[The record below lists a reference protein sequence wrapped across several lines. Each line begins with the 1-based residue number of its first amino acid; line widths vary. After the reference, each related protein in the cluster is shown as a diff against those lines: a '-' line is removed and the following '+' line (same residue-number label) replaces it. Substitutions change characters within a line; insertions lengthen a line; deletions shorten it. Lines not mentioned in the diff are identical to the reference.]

1 MTTGTSSPTPLD
13 LPLDRPGTV
22 LVEASA
28 GTGKTHALTTLVAR
42 LVVEEGREIDEILV
56 VTFTR
61 AATAEL
67 KDRIRRTLKA
77 AREAVQAAM
86 AQRGCETGAQARE
99 LLERWTG
106 PAGVDLG
113 RSARRLDAALQDID
127 RASVY
132 TIHGFCQRVLGDLAF
147 EGGFPFGFEVSGD
160 DRDLTENAVR
170 DFWRRRFYDASLVL
184 VRYAVDNEF
193 LPGALAQW
201 TAAGRTKP
209 GLRIAGA
216 EAPERPLDTYEA
228 EWRRVFEVT
237 RARWDRHGEAFR
249 LEMVEGKWL
258 NRSRYQVRTVERRL
272 TLVEKSFASP
282 EPRLWDEGIASWFG
296 QERVSGACRK
306 NATLPDNPLF
316 DDFDLL
322 EEASRPLRAA
332 FERWLRWARAEL
344 IGEVRAAAQRR
355 VREERRLRYDDLLI
369 EVEAALDSRGG
380 AQLAESIRRAHPC
393 ALIDEFQD
401 TDQVQA
407 RIFSRVYGE
416 VGRARDGTHATPA
429 SLFVV
434 GDPKQSIYRFRGA
447 DIFAYLGTR
456 RRASRVLA
464 LDRNWR
470 SVPGLVAAVNEM
482 FAAPLPFA
490 LPEIG
495 YRAVSAARDA
505 EGPSPDA
512 PEGEREPFALRLFPP
527 GPDDRPWNK
536 GDASRVAA
544 EAVASEIAGLL
555 GPVPKDAGERAAGE
569 IAPNQDHFTPAE
581 PVHPTRTTRSRVD
594 SRNSGD
600 AGGGVLSF
608 PRMRESTQNNES
620 GQVPRKREMLLAPDG
635 EARRGSDIAVLV
647 RTRRQGQLVARALR
661 ERGIRTAEV
670 SEESVFDTHEAEQL
684 ERLLRCLAEPVP
696 ETEVR
701 GALAGDLFAL
711 DTAGLLAMDEDDEVW
726 SAWRERLHAWRRCWK
741 TEGIGALLLRL
752 LELEGGA
759 ERLLR
764 HRDGARRLTN
774 YRHLAELLLD
784 VEAGSRLTPSGLAGW
799 LGRRRQAET
808 RDREESVLL
817 RLDSDEQ
824 LVRILTVHGSKGL
837 EFPIVFYPFAW
848 DVPDPERRGTD
859 ADVAYHEGEGEVYRE
874 VLDLDP
880 DSAARDAARVEEFSE
895 SLRLLYVA
903 FTRARDRCI
912 VTWGPIKG
920 AERSPLAWLLHRGAE
935 VRAGI
940 LDTNSDEGDT
950 EEASGANS
958 AIPARTVRSG
968 RSARSRG
975 RNSKTIGT
983 RRSPVPVIPAKAGI
997 HERREAMGGIKGAA
1011 ERTGSAP
1018 GPVAAPE
1025 AIDALDAVEQRFK
1038 GLAWNEWRDEVQAFA
1053 VRCPGAVSVNVLEP
1067 DEPRPLP
1074 PEAHP
1079 PPALEARG
1087 PVRPLRLIRQMTSYS
1102 ALAAEGARATGVVA
1116 QALVERPDHDAG
1128 DTPSPRAGEEG
1139 DTSPGDDGTRSA
1151 FTFPRGAIAGSCV
1164 HQVFERLDRTPAGD
1178 PTPDLDVACRDALR
1192 NFGFE
1197 DAWHPVLRTMIERT
1211 RAVRLHEPLEPE
1223 RKATARDASST
1234 PMAGAN
1240 PTHDDDAGEGV
1251 HDRKERGA
1259 AAAPLQNGARRTGE
1273 AFGSGP
1279 ARGFRLAD
1287 PIRRIAEME
1296 FHFPVAGLV
1305 RGRLAAC
1312 LAEHGYPHPFGDG
1325 AESGEA
1331 GERPPIDGF
1340 LRGFVDLVVEHEGRW
1355 YIIDYKSNWL
1365 GPDLA
1370 SYAPAALRRA
1380 TFAGGYPLQYL
1391 VYLVALH
1398 RHLRA
1403 RLPGYDYERHMGG
1416 VFYLYLRGI
1425 DPAAGMSRGVYF
1437 DRPARACI
1445 QALDDCFRGTTSMV
1459 G

>member
-13 LPLDRPGTV
+13 LPLERTGTV

-67 KDRIRRTLKA
+67 RDRIRRTLGA
-77 AREAVQAAM
+77 ARDAVRAAIE
-86 AQRGCETGAQARE
+86 QRGCTAEAQARE
-99 LLERWTG
+99 LLARWTG

-113 RSARRLDAALQDID
+113 QSARRLDAALQDID

-160 DRDLTENAVR
+160 DRDLTEGAVC
-170 DFWRRRFYDASLVL
+170 DFWRRRLYDASMVL
-184 VRYAVDNEF
+184 VRYAVDSEF
-193 LPGALAQW
+193 LPGALTQW
-201 TAAGRTKP
+201 AAAGRTKP
-209 GLRIAGA
+209 GLHIAGA
-216 EAPERPLDTYEA
+216 EAPERPLDAYEA
-228 EWRRVFEVT
+228 EWRGVFEAT
-237 RARWDRHGEAFR
+237 RARWDGYGEAFQR
-249 LEMVEGKWL
+249 EMREGKWL
-258 NRSRYQVRTVERRL
+258 NRNRYQVRTVDRRL
-272 TLVEKSFASP
+272 DLVEKSFASP
-282 EPRLWDEGIASWFG
+282 EPRLWNEDDASWFG
-296 QERVSGACRK
+296 RERVSGACRK

-344 IGEVRAAAQRR
+344 ITEIRAAARRR

-369 EVEAALDSRGG
+369 EVEAALDSPGG
-380 AQLAESIRRAHPC
+380 ARLAESIRRAHPC

-416 VGRARDGTHATPA
+416 VERARDSARATPG

-470 SVPGLVAAVNEM
+470 SVPGLVDAVNAM

-495 YRAVSAARDA
+495 YRAVTAARDA
-505 EGPSPDA
+505 EGSLRTVG
-512 PEGEREPFALRLFPP
+512 EGESGPFVLRLFPR
-527 GPDDRPWNK
+527 GQDDRPWNK
-536 GDASRVAA
+536 GDANRVAA
-544 EAVASEIAGLL
+544 EAAASEIAGLL
-555 GPVPKDAGERAAGE
+555 GPAPKDAGKWAAGE
-569 IAPNQDHFTPAE
+569 A
-581 PVHPTRTTRSRVD
+581 
-594 SRNSGD
+594 
-600 AGGGVLSF
+600 
-608 PRMRESTQNNES
+608 
-620 GQVPRKREMLLAPDG
+620 APDG
-635 EARRGSDIAVLV
+635 ARLRGSDIAVLV
-647 RTRRQGQLVARALR
+647 RTRRQGQLVAKALR
-661 ERGIRTAEV
+661 ERGVRAAEM

-711 DTAGLLAMDEDDEVW
+711 DTADLLAMDEDDEVW
-726 SAWRERLHAWRRCWK
+726 SAWRERLHAWRRCWE

-774 YRHLAELLLD
+774 YRHLAELLLE
-784 VEAGSRLTPSGLAGW
+784 VEAGSRLTPAALSGW

-808 RDREESVLL
+808 RGREESVLL

-837 EFPIVFYPFAW
+837 EFPIVFCPYAW
-848 DVPDPERRGTD
+848 DAPDPARRDTD
-859 ADVAYHEGEGEVYRE
+859 PDVAYHEGGGESYPE
-874 VLDLDP
+874 VLDLHP
-880 DSAARDAARVEEFSE
+880 DSAARGAARVEEFSE

-903 FTRARDRCI
+903 LTRARDRCI
-912 VTWGPIKG
+912 VTWGQIKG
-920 AERSPLAWLLHRGAE
+920 AERSPLAWLLHRDAE
-935 VRAGI
+935 AQAGI
-940 LDTNSDEGDT
+940 ADAGSGGGDA
-950 EEASGANS
+950 EEADSPTLSDVGSRPAV
-958 AIPARTVRSG
+958 AKQRAPAGPGHGARTPAPAETIQDRKTSPRREG
-968 RSARSRG
+968 TSAMG
-975 RNSKTIGT
+975 NSK
-983 RRSPVPVIPAKAGI
+983 RAAKRSSDDPVG
-997 HERREAMGGIKGAA
+997 E
-1011 ERTGSAP
+1011 SAP
-1018 GPVAAPE
+1018 FAASPDI
-1025 AIDALDAVEQRFK
+1025 ADALDAVERRFD
-1038 GLAWNEWRDEVQAFA
+1038 GLAWNEWRDEVQALA
-1053 VRCPGAVSVNVLEP
+1053 VRCPGAVSVSVLEP
-1067 DEPRPLP
+1067 DEPRPIPSEVRL
-1074 PEAHP
+1074 
-1079 PPALEARG
+1079 PPALEARD
-1087 PVRPLRLIRQMTSYS
+1087 PVRPLRRIRQMTSYS
-1102 ALAAEGARATGVVA
+1102 ALAAEGARATWVVA
-1116 QALVERPDHDAG
+1116 QALIERPDHDAA
-1128 DTPSPRAGEEG
+1128 DTPSLPTGEEG
-1139 DTSPGDDGTRSA
+1139 DLPPGDDAVRSA
-1151 FTFPRGAIAGSCV
+1151 FTFPRGATAGSCV
-1164 HQVFERLDRTPAGD
+1164 HQVFERLDRTAAGD
-1178 PTPDLDVACRDALR
+1178 PTPDLDAACRDALR
-1192 NFGFE
+1192 DFGFE

-1211 RAVRLHEPLEPE
+1211 RTVRLHEPREPKRE
-1223 RKATARDASST
+1223 ATVPDASST
-1234 PMAGAN
+1234 PMAGAHS
-1240 PTHDDDAGEGV
+1240 THDDEAGEES
-1251 HDRKERGA
+1251 HDRKVRDA
-1259 AAAPLQNGARRTGE
+1259 AAAPLPDGARRTGE
-1273 AFGSGP
+1273 ALGAGP
-1279 ARGFRLAD
+1279 ASGFRLAD
-1287 PIRRIAEME
+1287 PVRRIAEME

-1305 RGRLAAC
+1305 RSRLAAC
-1312 LAEHGYPHPFGDG
+1312 LAEHGYPHPFGDDMRN
-1325 AESGEA
+1325 AETGD
-1331 GERPPIDGF
+1331 RPPIDGY
-1340 LRGFVDLVVEHEGRW
+1340 LRGFVDLTVEHRGRC

-1370 SYAPAALRRA
+1370 NYVPAALRRA
-1380 TFAGGYPLQYL
+1380 TYAGGYPLQYL

-1398 RHLRA
+1398 RHLGA
-1403 RLPGYDYERHMGG
+1403 RLPGYDYERHVGG

-1437 DRPARACI
+1437 DRPSRACI
-1445 QALDDCFRGTTSMV
+1445 QALDECFRGTASVV